1 LRDVADL
8 VARVSQSGGR
18 RWLVADGD
26 AYALAVGLLAALQA
40 GCKAML
46 PANLQHGHLADLTA
60 TADGVISSTETPPG
74 AKKRLPTFDPAPS
87 GDAPSLRSIG
97 PENAEII
104 LHTSGT
110 TGDPVAV
117 PKPLRCLEAEVV
129 DAADRIAW
137 GEFIVIV
144 GDRTP
149 VNQSSRVGWAS
160 FLGRPAPF
168 PRPYVLA
175 AILESPVQLI
185 FCLKRAGRYHI
196 IFEEFSKKIAI
207 PRRNPGSMHF
217 ALCRPAGTLLRGRSL
232 SMVQIFL
239 LLGQVGTMAA
249 NQDSD
254 IGIDLEAVDRADAAH
269 RISQRFFSKSEIR
282 DLAALGPRA
291 PERALMLWAL
301 TESIVKANGETVWDG
316 LAKISLAIEGRRIHW
331 SPMEHRDNPNLQLAA
346 GAFRDNGFLALAL
359 KSSIPCVFRTYR
371 FGFEPVEELGFEPE
385 FSTYTNLHG

>member
-1 LRDVADL
+1 
-8 VARVSQSGGR
+8 
-18 RWLVADGD
+18 
-26 AYALAVGLLAALQA
+26 
-40 GCKAML
+40 
-46 PANLQHGHLADLTA
+46 
-60 TADGVISSTETPPG
+60 
-74 AKKRLPTFDPAPS
+74 
-87 GDAPSLRSIG
+87 
-97 PENAEII
+97 
-104 LHTSGT
+104 
-110 TGDPVAV
+110 
-117 PKPLRCLEAEVV
+117 
-129 DAADRIAW
+129 
-137 GEFIVIV
+137 
-144 GDRTP
+144 
-149 VNQSSRVGWAS
+149 
-160 FLGRPAPF
+160 
-168 PRPYVLA
+168 
-175 AILESPVQLI
+175 
-185 FCLKRAGRYHI
+185 
-196 IFEEFSKKIAI
+196 
-207 PRRNPGSMHF
+207 
-217 ALCRPAGTLLRGRSL
+217 
-232 SMVQIFL
+232 
-239 LLGQVGTMAA
+239 MAA